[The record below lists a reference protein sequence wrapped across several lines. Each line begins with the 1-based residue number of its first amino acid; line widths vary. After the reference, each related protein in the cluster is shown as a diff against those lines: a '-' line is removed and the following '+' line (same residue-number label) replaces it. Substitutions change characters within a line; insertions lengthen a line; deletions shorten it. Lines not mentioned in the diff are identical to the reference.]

1 MAKIW
6 TVLQISQ
13 TMLDDNSYFYVILT
27 FQISIVFNGFA
38 ENVVLQICFLS

>member
-27 FQISIVFNGFA
+27 FHILIVLNGFA